1 MWQVQND
8 EALKPPTY
16 LQQTSLLRNWN
27 LFDSVVAMLLL
38 IFPAKK
44 NYLQI
49 NWNLTMMSQEPT
61 EDVLNPFYHSQLA
74 QVQHAYECHM
84 CNQDPSSSTLG
95 PASCLP
101 PSRLHAA
108 PPPTVGH
115 QCFTDSKT
123 PPAHPALHLYPHI
136 HGHLPLHN
144 FSRPLLHPTLYPP
157 SPPLTHTKVRI
168 ILQPIW
174 L

>member
-1 MWQVQND
+1 MFW
-8 EALKPPTY
+8 
-16 LQQTSLLRNWN
+16 
-27 LFDSVVAMLLL
+27 
-38 IFPAKK
+38 IFCR
-44 NYLQI
+44 
-49 NWNLTMMSQEPT
+49 
-61 EDVLNPFYHSQLA
+61 HSQVE
-74 QVQHAYECHM
+74 QVQHACECHV

-95 PASCLP
+95 PATCLP

-115 QCFTDSKT
+115 QFFTDSKT

-157 SPPLTHTKVRI
+157 SPPLTHSKVRRI
-168 ILQPIW
+168 IKALQWRMLTKCTYSTACKRTARGKELIHPPSCIVIHSFDCNVNDDHKGSEW
-174 L
+174 TQSTYDDVD